1 MPLPTP
7 GDLPNPGI
15 NLPLLHLL
23 HWQVD
28 SLLLSHQGRHVLSD
42 INILNFSDSFSPFTI
57 FLFYDSDGKE
67 SACNTG
73 DPGFY
78 IFKLHYY
85 HYYGKWLFA
94 NIVRL
99 IILLTFQMFSEF
111 KILKKF
117 L

>member
-1 MPLPTP
+1 MEFFKPRILEWVATSYSR
-7 GDLPNPGI
+7 GLPNPGI

-28 SLLLSHQGRHVLSD
+28 SSLLSHQGSHVLSD
-42 INILNFSDSFSPFTI
+42 INILSFSDSFSPFTI

-78 IFKLHYY
+78 TFKLHYY
-85 HYYGKWLFA
+85 HDYGF
-94 NIVRL
+94 
-99 IILLTFQMFSEF
+99 TQ
-111 KILKKF
+111 
-117 L
+117 